1 MSNKPPIEVPQG
13 AIRLNTDSQKLE
25 YWMGSAW
32 MQIKTFSPNLD
43 GNGGRGCATGGYT
56 GPGSSG
62 NTAIDF
68 FNIESAGNA
77 ADFGDL
83 SDGRWAIATGASNTR
98 GIFAGGDSPGD
109 VNTVDFITISSTGSR
124 TDFGDIGT
132 GGHRSASGVS
142 NQTRMVAAGG
152 DKDPHPNQ
160 MNTINFVTIASTG
173 NFIDS
178 GGDLQDAKQ
187 SLTNSINSPIRG
199 IFSGG
204 FTPSA
209 VTRIEFINISTM
221 GNGQDFGTLSSNANT
236 EQGTVSS
243 STRGLIKISI
253 DGTNSDQVDTLQ
265 ITTLG
270 DSVNFGNLSDTRTA
284 GGPLSSCIRGIFAG
298 GRVTPAEGSTVIDYM
313 NIATGG
319 DAVDF
324 GDLNFTA
331 RNSCGLSNAH
341 GGL

>member
-1 MSNKPPIEVPQG
+1 MSLPPVEIPLG
-13 AIRLNTDSQKLE
+13 AMRFNSDSQKLE
-25 YWMGSAW
+25 YWNGSAW
-32 MQIKTFSPNLD
+32 MQIQTFSPNLD
-43 GNGGRGCATGGYT
+43 GNGGRGIASGGYNS
-56 GPGSSG
+56 GSPAG
-62 NTAIDF
+62 NAAIDF

-83 SDGRWAIATGASNTR
+83 SDGRWAITTGASNTR

-109 VNTVDFITISSTGSR
+109 VNTVDFITISSTGS
-124 TDFGDIGT
+124 TSDFGDIGT
-132 GGHRSASGVS
+132 GGHRSAAGVS

-173 NFIDS
+173 NFVDS

-187 SLTNSINSPIRG
+187 SMTNSVNSPTRG
-199 IFSGG
+199 IISGG

-209 VTRIEFINISTM
+209 VTRIEFINITSM
-221 GNGQDFGTLSSNANT
+221 GNGQDFGTLSAEANT

-243 STRGLIKISI
+243 STRGLIKIST
-253 DGTNSDQVDTLQ
+253 DGTNSDQVDTIQ

-270 DSVNFGNLSDTRTA
+270 DSVNFGNLTDTRTA
-284 GGPLSSCIRGIFAG
+284 GGPLSSCIRGVFAG

-313 NIATGG
+313 NISTGG
-319 DAVDF
+319 NATDF
-324 GDLNFTA
+324 GDLNFSF
-331 RNSCGLSNAH
+331 RNSSGLSNAH
-341 GGL
+341 GGLG